1 VRKGG
6 RRVIAVVILLVAFGP
21 TIVAELVGG
30 SYILNVA
37 FGIPTAAG
45 VFLIAGVFIAYT
57 VLGGLFAIA
66 YTDLLQMLV
75 FSVGFAIAVPYAV
88 GQAGG
93 FTALNEKLASIEP
106 TLVANGMPLSTL
118 IASGVSFFILLLGY
132 PCPFL
137 RHAQTVNRRGCY

>member
-30 SYILNVA
+30 SYINVA